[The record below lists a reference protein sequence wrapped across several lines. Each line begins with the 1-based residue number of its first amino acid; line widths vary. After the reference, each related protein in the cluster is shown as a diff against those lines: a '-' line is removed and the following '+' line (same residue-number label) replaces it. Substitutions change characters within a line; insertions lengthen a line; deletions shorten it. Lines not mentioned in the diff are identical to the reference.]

1 MPCRRRQPAFS
12 QGTARPARRRPTPRA
27 HSGPDG
33 RPRAEGAHAAQALGS
48 RPCWVTWV
56 PAPHASTEDALTPGC
71 GEDRRGRKRQRG
83 SHGNGIVPPHS
94 DRVASRASCL
104 RGGRWTSA
112 AVRACRRHREC
123 SGCPQARAQDSAQ
136 VLTLQQPDLWE
147 RGALECPGLHT
158 VSTPLTQI
166 KELGRGPA
174 ERGALPG
181 LPPAAGLHPR
191 FPPATPT
198 VQWGE
203 RAQPVGA
210 PASPERRA
218 GRAAR
223 PALGAR
229 GWGGVGS
236 GVPPTCWRHR
246 LAGPR
251 QSTRSSHRQ
260 SLLLH
265 VQAKHWE

>member
-1 MPCRRRQPAFS
+1 M
-12 QGTARPARRRPTPRA
+12 
-27 HSGPDG
+27 
-33 RPRAEGAHAAQALGS
+33 
-48 RPCWVTWV
+48 
-56 PAPHASTEDALTPGC
+56 
-71 GEDRRGRKRQRG
+71 
-83 SHGNGIVPPHS
+83 PPHS

-123 SGCPQARAQDSAQ
+123 SGCPQAGAQDSAQ

-203 RAQPVGA
+203 CAQPVGA

-229 GWGGVGS
+229 GWGGGGS
-236 GVPPTCWRHR
+236 GVPPTRWRHR
-246 LAGPR
+246 PAGPR